1 MALPPYI
8 ILHKNVGQTP
18 LEVAEAWRS
27 ATPLARGVA
36 LAYAG
41 RLDPMAEG
49 QLLILIGEECKNQTA
64 YHHLDKT
71 YEVEAVLGLAS
82 DSGDVLG
89 IIKEDTRVQPNETQL
104 CEALSK
110 LTGEVELPY
119 PAFSSKTVQGK
130 PLHTWSME
138 GRLGEITIPT
148 KVSTI
153 YKLGVLHTYTITRA
167 DLVAKAK
174 AKIALL
180 PPVTDPRK
188 SLGNDF
194 RRPDVLAS
202 WDKILNEG
210 HLEDEFLVVAFSCTC
225 SSGTYM
231 RTLANLIGQAFV
243 SSGLA
248 LSINRTKIGHYD
260 VTNQDF
266 SQVYS

>member
-18 LEVAEAWRS
+18 LEVAEAWRR
-27 ATPLARGVA
+27 ATPEASGVA

-71 YEVEAVLGLAS
+71 YEVEAILGLAS

-89 IIKEDTRVQPNETQL
+89 IIKEDKRVDPSEAQL
-104 CEALSK
+104 NEALGK
-110 LTGEVELPY
+110 LIGEIELPY
-119 PAFSSKTVQGK
+119 PAFSSKTVHGK
-130 PLHTWSME
+130 PLHTWSVE
-138 GRLGEITIPT
+138 GRLSEITIPT
-148 KVSTI
+148 KISTI
-153 YKLGVLHTYTITRA
+153 YKLEVLHSYTITRA

-174 AKIALL
+174 TKIALL
-180 PPVTDPRK
+180 PPVVDPRK

-194 RRPDVLAS
+194 RRPDVLTS
-202 WDKILNEG
+202 WDKVLTEG
-210 HLEDEFLVVAFSCTC
+210 QLEDEFLVVAFSCTC

-231 RTLANLIGQAFV
+231 RTLADQIGQAFG
-243 SSGLA
+243 SGGLA

-260 VTNQDF
+260 VANQDF
-266 SQVYS
+266 SQIYS